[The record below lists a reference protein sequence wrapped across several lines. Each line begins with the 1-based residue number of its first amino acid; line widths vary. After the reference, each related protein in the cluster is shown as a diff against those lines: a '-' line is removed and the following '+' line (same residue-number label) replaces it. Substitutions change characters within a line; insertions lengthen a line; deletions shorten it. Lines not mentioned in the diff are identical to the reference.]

1 MINFYHSKNH
11 NNTAYEFFFKNGP
24 LAILPMQKN
33 KNQHSLSQPSESK
46 GIIIDSTSNP
56 IYEVNERVF
65 HQKFG
70 YGYIVEIDADSAVVC
85 FDKAGNKKVKASYLF
100 GKDNL
105 P

>member
-1 MINFYHSKNH
+1 MQSRKIGLNNF
-11 NNTAYEFFFKNGP
+11 
-24 LAILPMQKN
+24 QN
-33 KNQHSLSQPSESK
+33 KSLSPL
-46 GIIIDSTSNP
+46 STKTFSH
-56 IYEVNERVF
+56 NERVF

-70 YGYIVEIDADSAVVC
+70 YGHIVEIDADSAVVC